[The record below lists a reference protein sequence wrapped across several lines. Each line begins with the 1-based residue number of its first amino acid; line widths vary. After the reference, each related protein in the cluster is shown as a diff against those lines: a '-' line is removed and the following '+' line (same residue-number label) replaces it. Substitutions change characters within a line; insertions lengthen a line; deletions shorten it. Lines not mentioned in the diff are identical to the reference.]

1 MKYTAILIASSVS
14 ALPTLL
20 EAATNI
26 SNINLGMMTAMQT
39 DMTATTT
46 DCYAAATATGDAIVA
61 AGTLENYAS
70 GVFNTGDFI
79 NLGQVVAI
87 QLMD

>member
-1 MKYTAILIASSVS
+1 MKNIAVLLASSAS
-14 ALPTLL
+14 AFSLSDF
-20 EAATNI
+20 ATNL

-46 DCYAAATATGDAIVA
+46 DCYAAATATGEAIVD
-61 AGTLENYAS
+61 AGTLTNYTG

-79 NLGQVVAI
+79 NYGQVVAI